1 MEMNISG
8 RRRDTSGYI
17 ENMLVYK
24 NALQT
29 TDGFSVV
36 KVCLSIAALAI
47 NAMHVA
53 EPDWQ
58 QLEMNTKQPIVR
70 STIHAKE
77 AIAHT

>member
-24 NALQT
+24 
-29 TDGFSVV
+29 
-36 KVCLSIAALAI
+36 CIADHRRVFRGKGLPIATLAI

-58 QLEMNTKQPIVR
+58 QLEMNTKQPIAR
-70 STIHAKE
+70 STIHVKE
-77 AIAHT
+77 GTANT

>member
-1 MEMNISG
+1 MNISG

-24 NALQT
+24 
-29 TDGFSVV
+29 
-36 KVCLSIAALAI
+36 CIADHRRVFLGKGLPIATLAI

>member
-24 NALQT
+24 
-29 TDGFSVV
+29 
-36 KVCLSIAALAI
+36 CIADHRRVFRGKGLPIALAI
-47 NAMHVA
+47 NAMHA
-53 EPDWQ
+53 TDADWQ

>member
-24 NALQT
+24 
-29 TDGFSVV
+29 
-36 KVCLSIAALAI
+36 CIADRGKGLPIATLAI